1 MFPIIISYYTENT
14 PYEEEIKGLIA
25 SCEKLNLPM
34 SIDSIPNFGT
44 WEKNCCFKPKY
55 ILKKLLDL
63 QSPVLW
69 IDADAII
76 YQKPTLFETLDV
88 DVAVRIVE
96 DVENNHPSK
105 IISGTLFFN
114 HTPKAI
120 QVLQEWDEETETL
133 LKNDPELWDQIS
145 LRNVL
150 LRSSASVYPLD
161 VRYYQV
167 YNRIEDEETL
177 KNSLIIHF
185 QASRTLKK
193 TLNRE
198 VIPFWDEAAY
208 IQNKK
213 AKILKRL
220 PQ

>member
-1 MFPIIISYYTENT
+1 MFPTIISYYTENT
-14 PYEEEIKGLIA
+14 PYEEEIKGLIS
-25 SCEKLNLPM
+25 SCEKHGLEY
-34 SIDSIPNFGT
+34 SIDPIPNFGT

-55 ILKKLLDL
+55 ILKKLIDL
-63 QSPVLW
+63 QRPVLW

-76 YQKPTLFETLDV
+76 YQKPTLFETLDA

-96 DVENNHPSK
+96 EVPNDHPSK
-105 IISGTLFFN
+105 MISGTLFFN
-114 HTPKAI
+114 HTPAAI
-120 QVLQEWDEETETL
+120 QTLQEWDEETEKL
-133 LKNDPELWDQIS
+133 LQNDPGLWDQVS

-150 LRSSASVYPLD
+150 LHTSATVCPLD
-161 VRYYQV
+161 GRYYQV

-198 VIPFWDEAAY
+198 VVPFWDERAF
-208 IQNKK
+208 ICEKK
-213 AKILKRL
+213 AKILERI
-220 PQ
+220 